1 MLKTKKIRVF
11 ILTFIKTPKIKSG
24 NFLKMDIFKMSIFQ
38 KLASEFSGKS
48 NCDENAV
55 NTKKIILVCYDKIFA
70 ENGQRF
76 FSFYTLEPEVAIFV
90 AMKYLC
96 ETCDYK
102 TSKICDMNK
111 HLSTR
116 KHIFRTFSNFSN
128 ENVAVTINADIPTT
142 FSCKKCNK
150 QYKAKNSLW
159 YHEKKCQVGNDATCV
174 VIEQPPN
181 SIPEKVVD
189 NPEPQQTNISEH
201 LSMITELLKQNQ
213 DLQRQM
219 IEMSKETQTCI
230 NNVNTVNN
238 TINNQFNLNVFLNE
252 KCKDAVNL
260 TDFVNSLQISLSDFE
275 ATGRLGYAEGISQI
289 IINGL
294 RKMDVN
300 KRPVHCTDSKRETL
314 YVKDKD
320 MWEKENATKTKL
332 TNAVKV
338 VANKNLQVFQ
348 EWQSRYPESIVNN
361 TKENQHL
368 VKIMLAVLG
377 GRTPEEEQK
386 YQEKILRNIAKEVI
400 IDKE

>member
-1 MLKTKKIRVF
+1 
-11 ILTFIKTPKIKSG
+11 
-24 NFLKMDIFKMSIFQ
+24 MDILKMSIFQ
-38 KLASEFSGKS
+38 KLASEFYRKS
-48 NCDENAV
+48 ICDVNAV
-55 NTKKIILVCYDKIFA
+55 NTKKINLVCYDKIFA
-70 ENGQRF
+70 ENGRRF

-128 ENVAVTINADIPTT
+128 ENVAVTINADNLTT

-159 YHEKKCQVGNDATCV
+159 YHEKKCQGGADTTCL
-174 VIEQPPN
+174 VIEQPP
-181 SIPEKVVD
+181 
-189 NPEPQQTNISEH
+189 ISEKIIDETEPKQSNINEH
-201 LSMITELLKQNQ
+201 LNLITELLKQNQ

-219 IEMSKETQTCI
+219 IEMSKETQTSI

>member
-1 MLKTKKIRVF
+1 
-11 ILTFIKTPKIKSG
+11 
-24 NFLKMDIFKMSIFQ
+24 
-38 KLASEFSGKS
+38 
-48 NCDENAV
+48 
-55 NTKKIILVCYDKIFA
+55 
-70 ENGQRF
+70 
-76 FSFYTLEPEVAIFV
+76 
-90 AMKYLC
+90 
-96 ETCDYK
+96 
-102 TSKICDMNK
+102 
-111 HLSTR
+111 
-116 KHIFRTFSNFSN
+116 
-128 ENVAVTINADIPTT
+128 
-142 FSCKKCNK
+142 
-150 QYKAKNSLW
+150 
-159 YHEKKCQVGNDATCV
+159 
-174 VIEQPPN
+174 
-181 SIPEKVVD
+181 
-189 NPEPQQTNISEH
+189 
-201 LSMITELLKQNQ
+201 LKQNQ

>member
-1 MLKTKKIRVF
+1 M
-11 ILTFIKTPKIKSG
+11 TFIKTPKIKSG
-24 NFLKMDIFKMSIFQ
+24 NFLKMDILKMSIFQ

-48 NCDENAV
+48 ICDDNAV
-55 NTKKIILVCYDKIFA
+55 NTKKIILVCYD
-70 ENGQRF
+70 NF
-76 FSFYTLEPEVAIFV
+76 FCGKWTATFFVLYFRTKSRDFV
-90 AMKYLC
+90 AMKYSC
-96 ETCDYK
+96 EACDYI
-102 TSKICDMNK
+102 TSKPCDMNK
-111 HLSTR
+111 HRSTR

-128 ENVAVTINADIPTT
+128 ENVAITINADNPTT

-174 VIEQPPN
+174 VIEQPSN

-348 EWQSRYPESIVNN
+348 EWQTRYPESIVNN